1 MVLALG
7 LKVRLMSL
15 LWRVKSAFSDFAS
28 VCHQLHSPFALMA
41 TDTKKAAFVCF
52 SCAFKVLK
60 VSKAINFAQVVK
72 SIVAFLTINMVNM
85 LFRPIASH
93 VQPSKPM
100 SKYFSVVDSNSPI
113 PSLRRRTGFFA
124 NQFGLVFVFK
134 PKKIACFRL
143 VTQKL
148 FQLPQRDMV
157 IRSHENEF
165 TIKAI

>member
-15 LWRVKSAFSDFAS
+15 FWRVKSAFSDFAS

-41 TDTKKAAFVCF
+41 ADAKKAAFVCF
-52 SCAFKVLK
+52 GWAFKVLK
-60 VSKAINFAQVVK
+60 VSKAINFTQIAK
-72 SIVAFLTINMVNM
+72 SIVSFLTINMVNM
-85 LFRPIASH
+85 IFRPIAGH
-93 VQPSKPM
+93 VQPSKTM
-100 SKYFSVVDSNSPI
+100 SKYFSVVNSNSPI
-113 PSLRRRTGFFA
+113 PSLRRGTGFFA
-124 NQFGLVFVFK
+124 NQFGLIFVFK
-134 PKKIACFRL
+134 PKKVTRFRL
-143 VTQKL
+143 VTQKF